1 MKKILFILTISL
13 FSTIWCFAQ
22 KVDTVINEGIYTS
35 YYSYQLKEPLYVVYD
50 LYKGGGDCSRTA
62 FHFTTI
68 GLPSEATQKDYKAS
82 GYDEG
87 HLCNA
92 KDFAGDCAKEQI
104 TFHFINCLPQTPRLN
119 RGIWKHYETRIR
131 ILSQL
136 KHLKVICG
144 GIFDSTHFIGNG
156 VAVPTYCWKLVLT
169 NDNEVVFCLLFPNDN
184 SDTVQELSIDELKNK
199 LDYDIK
205 Y

>member
-1 MKKILFILTISL
+1 M
-13 FSTIWCFAQ
+13 STIWCFAQ

-50 LYKGGGDCSRTA
+50 LYKGGGECSRAA

-68 GLPSEATQKDYKAS
+68 GLHSEATQKDYKAS

-92 KDFAGDCAKEQI
+92 EDFAGDCAKEQI

-119 RGIWKHYETRIR
+119 RGIWKHYETLIR
-131 ILSQL
+131 KLSQTQ
-136 KHLKVICG
+136 HLTIICG
-144 GIFDSTHFIGNG
+144 GIFNSHTTIGNA
-156 VAVPTYCWKLVLT
+156 VAVPDQCWKIVL
-169 NDNEVVFCLLFPNDN
+169 NDKKKVVYCLLFPNDN
-184 SDTVQELSIDELKNK
+184 SDTFEQLSIDQLKEKLGYELK
-199 LDYDIK
+199 Y
-205 Y
+205 